1 MIDEYPILFVAA
13 SFASGSTSASGLAE
27 LRVKESD
34 RLAAMAAGLRAAG
47 VTVDES
53 NEGLKVRGRG
63 GEPIPGGTTIS
74 SELDHRIAM
83 SFVVA
88 GLHSLKPIGIDDM
101 RPIDTSFPRFL
112 PTLEALSRS

>member
-1 MIDEYPILFVAA
+1 
-13 SFASGSTSASGLAE
+13 
-27 LRVKESD
+27 
-34 RLAAMAAGLRAAG
+34 
-47 VTVDES
+47 VTVEASAD
-53 NEGLKVRGRG
+53 GLTVRGNG
-63 GEPIPGGTTIS
+63 GDPIPGGATIL